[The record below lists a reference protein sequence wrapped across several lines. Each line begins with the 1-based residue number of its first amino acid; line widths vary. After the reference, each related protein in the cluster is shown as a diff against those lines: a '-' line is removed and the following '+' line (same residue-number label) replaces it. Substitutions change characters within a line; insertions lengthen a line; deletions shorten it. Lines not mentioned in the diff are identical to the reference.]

1 MRHWPFPIAVM
12 GLATGLCAQAP
23 VLQDGATALR
33 QAQRTWTTGE
43 EPLPPLAFPS
53 LEVGLGGAGSEGRYV
68 PLVGGEGLGQAVQGW
83 GLGLQGRYVT
93 GSWSVAATAL
103 VLRDGG
109 MTRGYLLRAAIA
121 YQWESGWRLA
131 LEQQPLAWGAGFDG
145 GDLLGDA
152 ARPFPRLS
160 WSTPEA
166 SLPFGH
172 WQAEAFAGRLEA
184 DRPIPDWI
192 SDREAR
198 LAAQARGLDL
208 RRPRLYGGMIRAA
221 FGPVLE
227 ASLGSVRMEGGE
239 DSAGRAAP
247 ASSARSWSLVE
258 VKVRIPALARF
269 AGARGA
275 AIHLSRTTAPD
286 SRALT
291 LTPAR
296 TLGGFQLV
304 WDRWD
309 FGLEYAGA
317 APSNHPGTFT
327 RPAYLAGSSTFGDS
341 LGTAFGGEA
350 TTRTMEL
357 GMPLFLEGQGRLRG
371 VRGTSASPLPPG
383 FWFLQGE
390 AQWRTPTGRIG
401 ASLASRRD
409 EVPGSSARWGWTF
422 TLFQSFRVF

>member
-1 MRHWPFPIAVM
+1 M

-23 VLQDGATALR
+23 MLQDGAATLR

-53 LEVGLGGAGSEGRYV
+53 LEVGLGGAGSEGRYA

-83 GLGLQGRYVT
+83 GLGLQGRYVS
-93 GSWSVAATAL
+93 GGWSVAATAL
-103 VLRDGG
+103 GLRDGE
-109 MTRGYLLRAAIA
+109 MTRGYLLRAEIA
-121 YQWESGWRLA
+121 YRWESGWRLA
-131 LEQQPLAWGAGFDG
+131 LEQQPFAWGAGLGG

-152 ARPFPRLS
+152 ARPLPRLS

-166 SLPFGH
+166 SLLFGR
-172 WQAEAFAGRLEA
+172 WRAEGFAGRLEA
-184 DRPIPDWI
+184 DRPIPAWI
-192 SDREAR
+192 PDREAR
-198 LAAQARGLDL
+198 LAAQAGGLDL
-208 RRPRLYGGMIRAA
+208 RRPWLYGGMLRAA

-239 DSAGRAAP
+239 DSVGRAAP
-247 ASSARSWSLVE
+247 ASSARTWSLME

-275 AIHLSRTTAPD
+275 AIHLSRSAAPG

-304 WDRWD
+304 WDLWD
-309 FGLEYAGA
+309 LAVDYAGA
-317 APSNHPGTFT
+317 APSDHPETFT
-327 RPAYLAGSSTFGDS
+327 QPIYLAGPSTFGDS
-341 LGTAFGGEA
+341 LGAAFGREA
-350 TTRTMEL
+350 ITRTVEL

-371 VRGTSASPLPPG
+371 VRGTSASPLTPG

-409 EVPGSSARWGWTF
+409 EIPGSTVRWGWTF
-422 TLFQSFRVF
+422 SLFQSFRVF